1 MKVWATVVGFL
12 ILVIVLMLIST
23 HIILGAAD
31 KIESELSGLYENVIK
46 NDYKLAN
53 SNYLD
58 IVKKWGEY
66 KKGWAMLI
74 EHQEIDKIDEELTK
88 IKEYLLEQDRTLL
101 LSEISLLKFYIRHVR
116 EMILLKIENIF

>member
-1 MKVWATVVGFL
+1 MKVWVTVVCFVIL
-12 ILVIVLMLIST
+12 IVMFTLIST
-23 HIILGAAD
+23 LLILGATN
-31 KIESELSGLYENVIK
+31 KIENDLSGLYENVVK
-46 NDYKLAN
+46 NNYNLAR

-58 IVKKWGEY
+58 IVKKWNEY
-66 KKGWAMLI
+66 KKSWAMLI

-88 IKEYLLEQDRTLL
+88 IKEYLLEQDRILL

>member
-1 MKVWATVVGFL
+1 VKVWATVVGFL

-74 EHQEIDKIDEELTK
+74 EHQEIDRIDEELTK

>member
-23 HIILGAAD
+23 HIILGATD

-74 EHQEIDKIDEELTK
+74 EHQEIDRIDEELTK

>member
-58 IVKKWGEY
+58 IVKKWGKY

>member
-74 EHQEIDKIDEELTK
+74 EHQEIDRIDEELTK

>member
-46 NDYKLAN
+46 NNYKLAN

-74 EHQEIDKIDEELTK
+74 EHQEIDRIDEELTK

>member
-101 LSEISLLKFYIRHVR
+101 LSEISLLKFYICHVR

>member
-1 MKVWATVVGFL
+1 MKVWATVAGFL

-31 KIESELSGLYENVIK
+31 KIESDLSGLYENVIK
-46 NDYKLAN
+46 NDYKFAN

-66 KKGWAMLI
+66 KKSWAMLI

>member
-46 NDYKLAN
+46 SDYKLAN

-58 IVKKWGEY
+58 IVEKWGEY
-66 KKGWAMLI
+66 KKAWAMLI

-88 IKEYLLEQDRTLL
+88 VKEYLLEQDKTLL
-101 LSEISLLKFYIRHVR
+101 LSEIGLLKFYIRHVR
-116 EMILLKIENIF
+116 EMILFKIENIF

>member
-1 MKVWATVVGFL
+1 VKVWVTVVCFVIL
-12 ILVIVLMLIST
+12 IVMFTLIST
-23 HIILGAAD
+23 LLILGATN
-31 KIESELSGLYENVIK
+31 KIENDLSGLYENVVK
-46 NDYKLAN
+46 NNYNLAR

-58 IVKKWGEY
+58 IVKKWNEY
-66 KKGWAMLI
+66 KKSWAMLI

-88 IKEYLLEQDRTLL
+88 IKEYLLEQDRILL